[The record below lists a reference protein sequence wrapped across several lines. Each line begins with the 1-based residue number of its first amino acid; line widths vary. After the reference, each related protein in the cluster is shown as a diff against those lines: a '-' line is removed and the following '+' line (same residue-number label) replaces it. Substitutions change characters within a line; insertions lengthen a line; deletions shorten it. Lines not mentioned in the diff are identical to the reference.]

1 MVHSISIDEFL
12 RLPDNISIIDIRN
25 NQSFNNNHIP
35 NAINI
40 PYEKLIVNPNMYLE
54 RQKKYYIYC
63 QKGITSKK
71 ITSILNQMGYQVF
84 NISGGYE
91 EWVIKK

>member
-1 MVHSISIDEFL
+1 MSISVEEFL
-12 RLPDNISIIDIRN
+12 KLPDNISIIDIRN

-40 PYEKLIVNPNMYLE
+40 PYEKLLISPSTYLD
-54 RQKKYYIYC
+54 RDKKYYIYC

-71 ITSILNQMGYQVF
+71 LISILNRMGYQAV

-91 EWVIKK
+91 EWIIKK